1 MAELEKLCKEKI
13 VDLKKKSISKME
25 LQNQHSNTKIVVI

>member
-13 VDLKKKSISKME
+13 VDFKKTISKME